1 MNRKYIDSTG
11 ISNVS
16 RNERVFRTALGM
28 GILVA
33 VIAGAIS
40 VPAAMFAAAMVSVYL
55 VMSAIM
61 GIDPVY
67 SVTESLTS
75 RDSTTHR
82 RIGSN
87 HA

>member
-1 MNRKYIDSTG
+1 MNTKTAYETVT
-11 ISNVS
+11 NVS
-16 RNERVFRTALGM
+16 RNERAFRAVLGM

-33 VIAGAIS
+33 VIAGALS
-40 VPAAMFAAAMVSVYL
+40 APAAMFTAAMVAVYL

-67 SVTESLTS
+67 SLARGLTN
-75 RDSTTHR
+75 RIPGAHHR
-82 RIGSN
+82 TGSA